1 MTTTIPAEV
10 TAFAARVRAALSDLP
25 ADELEELTEGLE
37 ADLAEAYAEDL
48 ARELPD
54 ADAYA
59 AELRAAA
66 GLPLPE
72 ESRRGL
78 AGGLAA
84 LRSGTL
90 ETVRDV
96 GVAVRRHPAG
106 RAALDLAVTF
116 RPVWWV
122 VRAWV
127 AAWLVMAFF
136 GLEAGFMPQTPP
148 GWFLLLASVLVSVE
162 WGSGRWG
169 ASRIRPLI
177 VVGNVVAAVALLPVF
192 ALAEGFESRTYDQAY
207 SGEPFVEGQDLT
219 GLYLDGTQVTNL
231 FAYDAKGRP
240 LRDVQ
245 LFTADG
251 TPLRTSVV
259 GGSGCTDAECTST
272 SFWSPAVL
280 DGGRVA
286 WNVFPLRMLEADADV
301 TGIEAGARPRA
312 LPLPFASAP
321 TVDREASARTSALAS
336 VLEAAAYQVPSAL
349 GDATAATGR

>member
-1 MTTTIPAEV
+1 MTTTIPAEIS
-10 TAFAARVRAALSDLP
+10 AFAARVRAALSDLP

-54 ADAYA
+54 PVAYA

-66 GLPLPE
+66 GLPLKE
-72 ESRRGL
+72 DQRSGL

-84 LRSGTL
+84 LRSGTR

-106 RAALDLAVTF
+106 RAALDLAVTL

-127 AAWLVMAFF
+127 ATWLVMAFF
-136 GLEAGFMPQTPP
+136 GLEAGFMPRESL
-148 GWFLLLASVLVSVE
+148 GWLLLLGAVLVSVQ

-169 ASRIRPLI
+169 APRIRPLI
-177 VVGNVVAAVALLPVF
+177 AVGNVVAVVALLPVF

-219 GLYLDGTQVTNL
+219 GLYLDGTQVTNV
-231 FAYDAKGRP
+231 FAYDALGRP

-245 LFTADG
+245 LFAPDG
-251 TPLRTSVV
+251 RPLRTSVV
-259 GGSGCTDAECTST
+259 GGSACVDESCSASG
-272 SFWSPAVL
+272 FWTPGVL
-280 DGGRVA
+280 ADGRLA
-286 WNVFPLRMLEADADV
+286 WNVFPLRLVEADGDV
-301 TGIEAGARPRA
+301 TGFAPGATPQQQ
-312 LPLPFASAP
+312 PLPFEQAP
-321 TVDREASARTSALAS
+321 AVDREASGRTAPLAAAF
-336 VLEAAAYQVPSAL
+336 EAAGYLVPP
-349 GDATAATGR
+349 AADPAG